1 MNRTLLLTLISI
13 ISFSFINATAQNR
26 YRNNLPRC
34 TNNTWTFLYSDIK
47 YVDIL
52 RTYETDPTFLVSL
65 NDLYSGKLNAHITN
79 GTSLVLKLDARE
91 VRNLM
96 SGPFRTSEVSESRLS
111 KFVSTL
117 NALKSGRENYLRFI
131 IVPYNTPLQVLVALE
146 AMKIKTFFQPPTPTV
161 NFFTNLTEF
170 PLKDV
175 VQVDL
180 STNALDCIVN
190 IGRYLDYSEKYL
202 HSVKECF
209 GTVAFRRD
217 PVPTNNA
224 TNITSLR
231 AIVRE
236 VKDERTV
243 WTIDRNNIIED
254 SWRHWDVNTKYSF
267 LKMFKI
273 EFVEE
278 GGEDNG
284 GLYKDW
290 NAHLLKT
297 AFGSE
302 SKYFQ
307 VIPDSDGLVVPKS
320 VLMSAENREQNLK
333 YFEFLGS
340 FVAKGVLNGRVTGV
354 PFPNFLLRMMLN
366 QTPLFHDI
374 ANDFP
379 YEFSMLKNIDAVN
392 LDQTNNV
399 FSFVYTRQ
407 NEQGID
413 VEVELKPN
421 GSNIYGT
428 EENKCEYMMLKF
440 NSLVDTPQ
448 IHRFVKGFRDLF
460 DSRFRIDV
468 FKPDQLGHVITGPLK
483 IDLKDWKANTI
494 FENYEAESLHV
505 IWFWQMVDSFTEEQR
520 RQLLKFAT
528 GSQTAPLEG
537 FSNLRVGSEIRPFKL
552 SRAAADDLQ
561 YPCGHTCF
569 NVLDLP
575 QYSSLEVMT
584 EKFLQ
589 AIQVESF
596 SFI

>member
-1 MNRTLLLTLISI
+1 MNRTLLLILISI

-34 TNNTWTFLYSDIK
+34 INSTWTFLYSDIK
-47 YVDIL
+47 YIDIL
-52 RTYETDPTFLVSL
+52 KTYETDPTFMVSL
-65 NDLYSGKLNAHITN
+65 NDVYSGKLNTHISN
-79 GTSLVLKLDARE
+79 NTSLVLKMDARE

-96 SGPFRTSEVSESRLS
+96 SGPFRTSEVSEKQISE
-111 KFVSTL
+111 FVATL
-117 NALKSGRENYLRFI
+117 NALKSGRENCLKFI
-131 IVPYNTPLQVLVALE
+131 IVPSNTPLQVIVALE
-146 AMKIKTFFQPPTPTV
+146 TLNIRTFYQPPTV
-161 NFFTNLTEF
+161 NFLTNLTEF

-175 VQVDL
+175 VLVDL

-217 PVPTNNA
+217 PVPTNDA
-224 TNITSLR
+224 SNISSLR
-231 AIVRE
+231 AIVSE
-236 VKDERTV
+236 VKDGSMV
-243 WTIDRNNIIED
+243 WNIDRDNIIGD
-254 SWRHWDVNTKYSF
+254 SWLHWDVNTRNSF

-273 EFVEE
+273 HFVEE
-278 GGEDNG
+278 GGEDDG

-290 NAHLLKT
+290 NAQLLKA

-302 SKYFQ
+302 SELFDT
-307 VIPDSDGLVVPKS
+307 VPDSDGLVVPKS
-320 VLMSAENREQNLK
+320 DVMSELDLK

-354 PFPNFLLRMMLN
+354 PFPNFLLRMLLN

-374 ANDFP
+374 VMDFP
-379 YEFSMLKNIDAVN
+379 SQFKLFKNIDTLN
-392 LDQTNNV
+392 LDEIPGA
-399 FSFVYTRQ
+399 FSFVFSRK

-413 VEVELKPN
+413 EEVELKKN

-428 EENKCEYMMLKF
+428 EENKSEYMMLKF

-468 FKPDQLGHVITGPLK
+468 FRPVELGHVITGPLK
-483 IDLKDWKANTI
+483 IDVHDWKANTI
-494 FENYEAESLHV
+494 FENYDAESIHV

-520 RQLLKFAT
+520 RKLLKFAT
-528 GSQTAPLEG
+528 GSQTAPLGG

-552 SRAAADDLQ
+552 ARAAIDDSQ
-561 YPCGHTCF
+561 FPCSHTCY
-569 NVLDLP
+569 NTIDLP
-575 QYSSLEVMT
+575 QYSSLEIMT
-584 EKFLQ
+584 EKFLY
-589 AIQVESF
+589 AILVESF